1 MKVAALDWLGR
12 FVVVVLASASQIR
25 AQTSV
30 LPPTSS
36 STSVSQDLTELWRDG
51 EQTTNSAT
59 DTRTSA
65 ATAITSVST
74 TQALSAGEGTTTSE
88 SPSITPTPL
97 IPSTTQTPGHTFSS
111 RPASSSS
118 FPSTDPGVVSLTTAS
133 APSTIQPRSQT
144 HRDMPS
150 QLNVGDEDIKG
161 SGHRPNSLDPLLAG
175 LLSVFIV
182 TTAVVFVVLFLK
194 FRQQNSN
201 PEFHRLHDLPMDD
214 LMEDTPLSRYTY

>member
-1 MKVAALDWLGR
+1 MKVAALGWLGR

-30 LPPTSS
+30 LPATSS
-36 STSVSQDLTELWRDG
+36 STSVSQDLTEPWSDG
-51 EQTTNSAT
+51 KQTTNSAT

-74 TQALSAGEGTTTSE
+74 TLSAGEGTTTSE

-97 IPSTTQTPGHTFSS
+97 SPSTSQTPGHTFSS

-133 APSTIQPRSQT
+133 APSTIQPRSPTQQ
-144 HRDMPS
+144 DVPS
-150 QLNVGDEDIKG
+150 QLNVGDEDLKG

-201 PEFHRLHDLPMDD
+201 PEFHRLQDLPMDD